1 MSKKTPLSQGFIAR
15 AVAGVR
21 YAFTGNADG
30 WFDAGEPLA
39 PVAQQAEG
47 RRFDYEPFYNV
58 GHSKPREREAIGFAQ
73 LRALADNYDVLRL
86 VIEKRKDQMECLKWT
101 IQKRDVASTANN
113 ESQRKDRKV
122 DEAIAFFQS
131 PDKEHTWA
139 DWLRILLEDL
149 FVIDAPCIYPRKTL
163 GGDLY
168 ALEVIDGATIKRVLD
183 NTGRLPLPPETA
195 YQQILHGMAAVDY
208 TADELIYRS
217 RNNRSYKVYGYS
229 PVEQIIMTVNIAL
242 KRQIHALEYY
252 TAGSVPDALVGV
264 PETWSADDIQRF
276 QEYWDLLLS
285 GETAERRKMRF
296 VPGELSRNFKETK
309 QPPLKDVYDEW
320 LARVVCFA
328 FSVEPTPFVAQVNR
342 SVAETSRE
350 QSLSDGMSSLKNW
363 VKALIDDVLARYM
376 DMAAYEFVWKE
387 EESLNPKEQAEIYAI
402 YKNAGIL
409 TADEIRA
416 ELGKE
421 PLPEQEQPDPNKQ
434 DDQQPEEQPN
444 QEAEKLGKSESP
456 MSEDEAAALIEAYLL
471 TRVDGLAEQIT
482 ALIVGAAV
490 DWQAEDL
497 TAELNR
503 VAKIVTD
510 GLDFGEWSGLS
521 DVVEPIIRRAAEDGA
536 VAALLQVMPDPAVGM
551 VTNIRSRAV
560 KWAHDRAAEMV
571 GMKWV
576 GGELIQNPAAEWQ
589 ITEGTREMIRAQV
602 VEAMQNGD
610 SVQELAGRLKESH
623 AFSKARARTIA
634 RTETA
639 MADNMGNLIGW
650 EETGLVAGKRWITAE
665 DDKVSEICN
674 TNGKMGVIGLHE
686 HFAHGGMTPPAH
698 PNCRCTV
705 VPVLAEDMTKV

>member
-15 AVAGVR
+15 VAAGVR
-21 YAFTGNADG
+21 YAFTGNADV
-30 WFDAGEPLA
+30 WMDAGEPLA
-39 PVAQQAEG
+39 PVAQNAQG
-47 RRFDYEPFYNV
+47 RRFDYEPFYNL

-86 VIEKRKDQMECLKWT
+86 VIEKRKDQMESLKWT
-101 IQKRDVASTANN
+101 IQKRDIESTKAN

-183 NTGRLPLPPETA
+183 NTGRLPAPPETA

-208 TADELIYRS
+208 TADELVYRS

-264 PETWSADDIQRF
+264 PEAWSADEIQRF

-296 VPGELSRNFKETK
+296 VPGELSRNFHETK

-363 VKALIDDVLARYM
+363 VKSLIDDVLARYM
-376 DMAAYEFVWKE
+376 DMAAYEFVWQE

-421 PLPEQEQPDPNKQ
+421 PLPEQVQPEPNQQ

-482 ALIVGAAV
+482 ALIDGAAV
-490 DWQAEDL
+490 DWQADDL

-510 GLDFGEWSGLS
+510 GLDFGEWQGLS

-560 KWAHDRAAEMV
+560 KWANDRAAEMV

-623 AFSKARARTIA
+623 AFSNTRARTIA

-674 TNGKMGVIGLHE
+674 ANGKMGVIGLHE

-698 PNCRCTV
+698 PNCRCAV

>member
-15 AVAGVR
+15 VAAGVR
-21 YAFTGNADG
+21 YAFTGNADV
-30 WFDAGEPLA
+30 WMDAGEPLA
-39 PVAQQAEG
+39 PVAQNAQG

-101 IQKRDVASTANN
+101 IQKRDVESTANN

-208 TADELIYRS
+208 TADELVYRS

-264 PETWSADDIQRF
+264 PETWTADDIQRF

-421 PLPEQEQPDPNKQ
+421 PLPEQDNPDPNQQ
-434 DDQQPEEQPN
+434 DDQQPKEQLN

-456 MSEDEAAALIEAYLL
+456 MSEAEAAALIEAYLL
-471 TRVDGLAEQIT
+471 TRIDGMAEQIT
-482 ALIVGAAV
+482 ALIDGAVV

-497 TAELNR
+497 TTELNR

-510 GLDFGEWSGLS
+510 GLDFGDWDGLS
-521 DVVEPIIRRAAEDGA
+521 DVVEPIIRRAVEDGA

-560 KWAHDRAAEMV
+560 RWAHDRAAEMV
-571 GMKWV
+571 GMKWA

-589 ITEGTREMIRAQV
+589 ITEGTREMIRGQV

-623 AFSKARARTIA
+623 AFSNTRARTIA

-674 TNGKMGVIGLHE
+674 TNGDMGVIGLHE
-686 HFAHGGMTPPAH
+686 HFAHGGMAPPAH

-705 VPVLAEDMTKV
+705 VPVLAGDMTKV

>member
-15 AVAGVR
+15 VAAGVR

-58 GHSKPREREAIGFAQ
+58 GHSRPREREAIGFAQ

-86 VIEKRKDQMECLKWT
+86 VIEKRKDQMESLKWT
-101 IQKRDVASTANN
+101 IQKRDVESTKTN

-183 NTGRLPLPPETA
+183 NTGRLPAPPETA

-264 PETWSADDIQRF
+264 PETWSMEDIKRF
-276 QEYWDLLLS
+276 QEYWDLMLV
-285 GETAERRKMRF
+285 GETAERRKLRY

-363 VKALIDDVLARYM
+363 VKALIDDVLSRYM

-421 PLPEQEQPDPNKQ
+421 PLPEQPEPNQQ
-434 DDQQPEEQPN
+434 DGKQPEEQPN

-471 TRVDGLAEQIT
+471 TRADGLAEQIT
-482 ALIVGAAV
+482 ALIDGAAV
-490 DWQAEDL
+490 DWQADDL
-497 TAELNR
+497 ATELNR

-510 GLDFGEWSGLS
+510 GLDFGEWQGLS

-623 AFSKARARTIA
+623 AFSNTRARTIA

-674 TNGKMGVIGLHE
+674 TNGDMGVIGLHE
-686 HFAHGGMTPPAH
+686 HFAHDGMTPPAH

-705 VPVLAEDMTKV
+705 VPVLAEDVQKV

>member
-58 GHSKPREREAIGFAQ
+58 GHSKPREREAIGFTQ

-101 IQKRDVASTANN
+101 IQKRDVESTKNN

-264 PETWSADDIQRF
+264 PETWSADEIKRF

-296 VPGELSRNFKETK
+296 VPGELARNFKETK

-376 DMAAYEFVWKE
+376 NMAAYEFVWKE

-421 PLPEQEQPDPNKQ
+421 PLPEQDNPDPNQQ

-471 TRVDGLAEQIT
+471 TRVDGLVEQIT
-482 ALIVGAAV
+482 ALIDGAAV
-490 DWQAEDL
+490 DWQADDL
-497 TAELNR
+497 AAELNR

-510 GLDFGEWSGLS
+510 GLDFGEWQGLS

-536 VAALLQVMPDPAVGM
+536 VAALLHVMPDPAVGM

-560 KWAHDRAAEMV
+560 KWAHERAAEMV

-623 AFSKARARTIA
+623 AFSNTRARTIA

-665 DDKVSEICN
+665 DDKVSAICN
-674 TNGKMGVIGLHE
+674 TNGDMGVIGLHE

-705 VPVLAEDMTKV
+705 VPVLAEDMPKV

>member
-15 AVAGVR
+15 VAAGVR

-86 VIEKRKDQMECLKWT
+86 VIETRKDQMECLKWT
-101 IQKRDVASTANN
+101 IQKRDVESTANN
-113 ESQRKDRKV
+113 ESQRKDRKI

-163 GGDLY
+163 GGDLF

-183 NTGRLPLPPETA
+183 NTGRLPLPPDTA

-229 PVEQIIMTVNIAL
+229 PVEQIVMTVNIAL
-242 KRQIHALEYY
+242 KRQLHALEYY

-264 PETWSADDIQRF
+264 PETWSSDDIKRF

-421 PLPEQEQPDPNKQ
+421 PLPEQPEQNQQ
-434 DDQQPEEQPN
+434 DGQQPKEQPN

-471 TRVDGLAEQIT
+471 TRIDGLAEQIT
-482 ALIVGAAV
+482 ALIGGAAV

-623 AFSKARARTIA
+623 AFSNTRARTIA
-634 RTETA
+634 RTEPSRLQA
-639 MADNMGNLIGW
+639 A
-650 EETGLVAGKRWITAE
+650 V
-665 DDKVSEICN
+665 C
-674 TNGKMGVIGLHE
+674 
-686 HFAHGGMTPPAH
+686 
-698 PNCRCTV
+698 
-705 VPVLAEDMTKV
+705 

>member
-15 AVAGVR
+15 VAAGVR

-101 IQKRDVASTANN
+101 IQKRDIASTASN

-183 NTGRLPLPPETA
+183 NTGRLPLPPDTA

-264 PETWSADDIQRF
+264 PESWPSDDIQRF

-285 GETAERRKMRF
+285 GETAERRKLRF

-421 PLPEQEQPDPNKQ
+421 PLPEQPEPNQQ

-482 ALIVGAAV
+482 ALIGGAAV

-510 GLDFGEWSGLS
+510 GLDFGEWQGLS

-589 ITEGTREMIRAQV
+589 ITEGTREMIRGQV

-623 AFSKARARTIA
+623 AFSNTRARTIA

-674 TNGKMGVIGLHE
+674 TNGKMGVIGLYE

-705 VPVLAEDMTKV
+705 VPVLAEDMPKV

>member
-15 AVAGVR
+15 VAAGVR

-58 GHSKPREREAIGFAQ
+58 GHSKPREREAIDFTQ

-86 VIEKRKDQMECLKWT
+86 VIEKRKDQMEGLKWT
-101 IQKRDVASTANN
+101 IQKRDIESTKDN

-131 PDKEHTWA
+131 PDKEHTWS

-208 TADELIYRS
+208 TADELVYRS

-264 PETWSADDIQRF
+264 PEAWSADEIQRF

-376 DMAAYEFVWKE
+376 DMATYEFVWRE

-421 PLPEQEQPDPNKQ
+421 PLPEQEQPNKQ
-434 DDQQPEEQPN
+434 DDQQPEEQPS

-456 MSEDEAAALIEAYLL
+456 MSEAEAAALIEAYLL

-482 ALIVGAAV
+482 ALIDGAAV
-490 DWQAEDL
+490 DWQADDL
-497 TAELNR
+497 AAELNR

-536 VAALLQVMPDPAVGM
+536 VAALLQVMPDPAIGM

-602 VEAMQNGD
+602 VEAMRNGD

-623 AFSKARARTIA
+623 AFSNTRARTIA

-665 DDKVSEICN
+665 DDKVSAICN
-674 TNGKMGVIGLHE
+674 TNGDMGVIGLHE

-705 VPVLAEDMTKV
+705 VPVLADDMPKV

>member
-15 AVAGVR
+15 VAAGVR

-101 IQKRDVASTANN
+101 IQKRDVESTANN
-113 ESQRKDRKV
+113 ESQRKDRRV

-183 NTGRLPLPPETA
+183 NTGRMPLPPETA

-208 TADELIYRS
+208 TADELVYRS

-242 KRQIHALEYY
+242 KRQLHALEYY

-363 VKALIDDVLARYM
+363 VKALIDDILARYM

-421 PLPEQEQPDPNKQ
+421 PLPEQEQPNKQ
-434 DDQQPEEQPN
+434 DDQQPEEQPS

-482 ALIVGAAV
+482 ALIDGAAV

-510 GLDFGEWSGLS
+510 GLDFGEWDGLS

-623 AFSKARARTIA
+623 AFSNTRARTIA

-650 EETGLVAGKRWITAE
+650 EKTGLVAGKRWITAE
-665 DDKVSEICN
+665 DDKVSAICN
-674 TNGKMGVIGLHE
+674 TNGDMGVIGLHE
-686 HFAHGGMTPPAH
+686 HFAHGGTTPPAH

>member
-15 AVAGVR
+15 VAAGVR

-30 WFDAGEPLA
+30 WFDVGEPLA

-86 VIEKRKDQMECLKWT
+86 VIENRKDQMESLKWT
-101 IQKRDVASTANN
+101 IQKRDVESTKDN

-122 DEAIAFFQS
+122 DEAIAFFRS

-183 NTGRLPLPPETA
+183 NTGRLPAPPDTA

-242 KRQIHALEYY
+242 KRQLHALEYY
-252 TAGSVPDALVGV
+252 TAGSVPDALIGV
-264 PETWSADDIQRF
+264 PETWSMEDIKRF

-285 GETAERRKMRF
+285 GETAERRKLRY
-296 VPGELSRNFKETK
+296 VPGELARNFKETK

-387 EESLNPKEQAEIYAI
+387 EKSLNPKEQAEIYAI

-409 TADEIRA
+409 TTDEIRA

-421 PLPEQEQPDPNKQ
+421 PLPEQDNHDPNKQ
-434 DDQQPEEQPN
+434 DGQQPEEQPN

-456 MSEDEAAALIEAYLL
+456 MSEDESAALIEAYLL
-471 TRVDGLAEQIT
+471 TRIDGLAEQIA
-482 ALIVGAAV
+482 ALIGGAAI

-503 VAKIVTD
+503 VAKIITD

-536 VAALLQVMPDPAVGM
+536 VAALLHVMPDPAVGM

-602 VEAMQNGD
+602 VEAMRNGD

-623 AFSKARARTIA
+623 AFSNTRARTIA

-639 MADNMGNLIGW
+639 MADGMGNLIGW
-650 EETGLVAGKRWITAE
+650 EETGLVSGKQWLTAE

-674 TNGKMGVIGLHE
+674 TNGDMGVIGLHE
-686 HFAHGGMTPPAH
+686 HFAHGSLTIPGH

-705 VPVLAEDMTKV
+705 IPVLAEDMPKS

>member
-15 AVAGVR
+15 VVAGVR
-21 YAFTGNADG
+21 YAFTGNADA
-30 WFDAGEPLA
+30 WMDAGEPLA
-39 PVAQQAEG
+39 PVAQNAQG

-86 VIEKRKDQMECLKWT
+86 VIEKRKDQMEGLKWT
-101 IQKRDVASTANN
+101 IQKRDVESTKDN

-131 PDKEHTWA
+131 PDKEHTWS

-183 NTGRLPLPPETA
+183 NTGRMPLPPETA

-208 TADELIYRS
+208 TADELVYRS

-264 PETWSADDIQRF
+264 PEAWSADDIQRF

-376 DMAAYEFVWKE
+376 DMAAYEFVWRE

-421 PLPEQEQPDPNKQ
+421 PLPEQDNHDPNKQ

-471 TRVDGLAEQIT
+471 TRADGLAEQIT
-482 ALIVGAAV
+482 ALIDGAAV
-490 DWQAEDL
+490 DWQADDL

-510 GLDFGEWSGLS
+510 GLDFGEWQGLS

-610 SVQELAGRLKESH
+610 SAQELAGRLKESH
-623 AFSKARARTIA
+623 AFSNTRARTIA

-674 TNGKMGVIGLHE
+674 TNGKMGVIGIHE

-705 VPVLAEDMTKV
+705 VPVLAEDMQKV

>member
-15 AVAGVR
+15 VAAGVR

-58 GHSKPREREAIGFAQ
+58 GHSKPREQEAIGFAQ

-86 VIEKRKDQMECLKWT
+86 VIEKRKDQMEGLQWT
-101 IQKRDVASTANN
+101 IQKRDIASTANN

-131 PDKEHTWA
+131 PDKEHTWS

-183 NTGRLPLPPETA
+183 NTGRLPLPPDTA

-208 TADELIYRS
+208 TADELVYRS

-264 PETWSADDIQRF
+264 PEAWSADEIQRF

-285 GETAERRKMRF
+285 GETVERRKMRF

-421 PLPEQEQPDPNKQ
+421 PLPEQEQPDLNKQ
-434 DDQQPEEQPN
+434 DDQQPEELLN
-444 QEAEKLGKSESP
+444 REAEKLGKSESP

-471 TRVDGLAEQIT
+471 TRADGMAEQIA
-482 ALIVGAAV
+482 ALIDGAAV
-490 DWQAEDL
+490 DWQADDL

-510 GLDFGEWSGLS
+510 GLDFGEWDGLS

-623 AFSKARARTIA
+623 AFSNTRARTIA

-639 MADNMGNLIGW
+639 MADGMGNLIGW

-665 DDKVSEICN
+665 DDKVSAICN

-686 HFAHGGMTPPAH
+686 HFTHGGMTPPAH

-705 VPVLAEDMTKV
+705 VPVLAEDMPKV

>member
-15 AVAGVR
+15 VAAGVR

-58 GHSKPREREAIGFAQ
+58 GHSKPREREAIDFTQ

-208 TADELIYRS
+208 TADELVYRS

-264 PETWSADDIQRF
+264 PEAWSADEIQRF

-376 DMAAYEFVWKE
+376 DMATYEFVWRE

-421 PLPEQEQPDPNKQ
+421 PLPEQEQPNKQ
-434 DDQQPEEQPN
+434 DDQQPEEQPS

-456 MSEDEAAALIEAYLL
+456 MSEAEAAALIEAYLL

-482 ALIVGAAV
+482 ALIDGAAV
-490 DWQAEDL
+490 DWQADDL
-497 TAELNR
+497 AAELNR

-536 VAALLQVMPDPAVGM
+536 VAALLQVMPDPAIGM

-602 VEAMQNGD
+602 VEAMRNGD

-623 AFSKARARTIA
+623 AFSNTRARTIA

-665 DDKVSEICN
+665 DDKVSAICN
-674 TNGKMGVIGLHE
+674 TNGDMGVIGLHE

-705 VPVLAEDMTKV
+705 VPVLADDMPKV

>member
-113 ESQRKDRKV
+113 ESQRKDQKV

-208 TADELIYRS
+208 TADELVYRS

-264 PETWSADDIQRF
+264 PETWPADDIQRF

-342 SVAETSRE
+342 NVAETSRE

-376 DMAAYEFVWKE
+376 DMAAYEFVWRE

-421 PLPEQEQPDPNKQ
+421 PLPEQTEPNQQ
-434 DDQQPEEQPN
+434 DDQQPKEQPS

-482 ALIVGAAV
+482 ALVSGAAV
-490 DWQAEDL
+490 DWQADDL

-560 KWAHDRAAEMV
+560 KWAHYRAAEMV

-623 AFSKARARTIA
+623 AFSNTRAQTIA

-650 EETGLVAGKRWITAE
+650 AETGLVAGKRWITAE

-686 HFAHGGMTPPAH
+686 HFAHDGMTPPAH

-705 VPVLAEDMTKV
+705 VPVLAEDMPKV

>member
-86 VIEKRKDQMECLKWT
+86 VIEKRKDQMEGLKWT
-101 IQKRDVASTANN
+101 IQKRDIESTKDN

-131 PDKEHTWA
+131 PDKEHTWS

-183 NTGRLPLPPETA
+183 NTGRLPLPPEAA

-264 PETWSADDIQRF
+264 PEAWSADEIRRF

-328 FSVEPTPFVAQVNR
+328 FSIEPTPFVAQVNR

-376 DMAAYEFVWKE
+376 DMATYEFVWKE

-421 PLPEQEQPDPNKQ
+421 PLPEQQNKQ
-434 DDQQPEEQPN
+434 DDQQPEEQPS

-482 ALIVGAAV
+482 ALIDGAAV
-490 DWQAEDL
+490 DRQADDL
-497 TAELNR
+497 AAELNR

-510 GLDFGEWSGLS
+510 GLDFGEWLGLS

-623 AFSKARARTIA
+623 AFSNARARAIA

-639 MADNMGNLIGW
+639 MADNMGNLMGW

-665 DDKVSEICN
+665 DDKVSAICN
-674 TNGKMGVIGLHE
+674 TNGDMGVIGLHE

-705 VPVLAEDMTKV
+705 VPVLAEDMPKV

>member
-1 MSKKTPLSQGFIAR
+1 M
-15 AVAGVR
+15 
-21 YAFTGNADG
+21 
-30 WFDAGEPLA
+30 
-39 PVAQQAEG
+39 
-47 RRFDYEPFYNV
+47 
-58 GHSKPREREAIGFAQ
+58 
-73 LRALADNYDVLRL
+73 
-86 VIEKRKDQMECLKWT
+86 
-101 IQKRDVASTANN
+101 
-113 ESQRKDRKV
+113 
-122 DEAIAFFQS
+122 
-131 PDKEHTWA
+131 
-139 DWLRILLEDL
+139 
-149 FVIDAPCIYPRKTL
+149 
-163 GGDLY
+163 
-168 ALEVIDGATIKRVLD
+168 
-183 NTGRLPLPPETA
+183 
-195 YQQILHGMAAVDY
+195 
-208 TADELIYRS
+208 
-217 RNNRSYKVYGYS
+217 
-229 PVEQIIMTVNIAL
+229 
-242 KRQIHALEYY
+242 
-252 TAGSVPDALVGV
+252 
-264 PETWSADDIQRF
+264 
-276 QEYWDLLLS
+276 
-285 GETAERRKMRF
+285 
-296 VPGELSRNFKETK
+296 
-309 QPPLKDVYDEW
+309 KDVYDEW

-409 TADEIRA
+409 TANEIRA

-421 PLPEQEQPDPNKQ
+421 PLPEQEQPNKQ
-434 DDQQPEEQPN
+434 DGQQPEEQPN

-471 TRVDGLAEQIT
+471 TRVDGLAEQIA
-482 ALIVGAAV
+482 ALIGGAVV

-503 VAKIVTD
+503 VAKIITD

-536 VAALLQVMPDPAVGM
+536 VAALLHVMPDPAVGM

-560 KWAHDRAAEMV
+560 KWAHDRATEMV
-571 GMKWV
+571 GMKWM

-602 VEAMQNGD
+602 VEAMRNGD

-623 AFSKARARTIA
+623 AFSNARARTIA

-639 MADNMGNLIGW
+639 MADGMGNLIGW
-650 EETGLVAGKRWITAE
+650 EETGLVAGKQWLTAE

-674 TNGKMGVIGLHE
+674 TNGDMGVIGLHE
-686 HFAHGGMTPPAH
+686 HFAHGSLTIPGH

-705 VPVLAEDMTKV
+705 IPVLAEDMPKS

>member
-15 AVAGVR
+15 VAAGVR

-30 WFDAGEPLA
+30 WFDAGEPLD

-86 VIEKRKDQMECLKWT
+86 VIEKRKDQMESLKWT
-101 IQKRDVASTANN
+101 IQKRDVESTANN

-183 NTGRLPLPPETA
+183 NTGRLPLPPGTA

-264 PETWSADDIQRF
+264 PESWPADDIQRF

-296 VPGELSRNFKETK
+296 VPGELARNFKETK

-376 DMAAYEFVWKE
+376 DMAAYEFVWQE

-416 ELGKE
+416 DLGKE
-421 PLPEQEQPDPNKQ
+421 PLPEQVQPNKQ
-434 DDQQPEEQPN
+434 DEQQPEEQPS

-471 TRVDGLAEQIT
+471 TRIDGMAEQIT
-482 ALIVGAAV
+482 ALIGAAAV

-510 GLDFGEWSGLS
+510 GLDFGEWQGLS

-623 AFSKARARTIA
+623 AFSNTRARTIA

-674 TNGKMGVIGLHE
+674 ANGKMGVIGLHE

-705 VPVLAEDMTKV
+705 VPVLAEDVPKV

>member
-15 AVAGVR
+15 VAAGVR

-113 ESQRKDRKV
+113 ESQRKDQKV

-131 PDKEHTWA
+131 PDKEHTWS

-183 NTGRLPLPPETA
+183 NTGRLPAPPETA

-208 TADELIYRS
+208 TADELVYRS

-376 DMAAYEFVWKE
+376 DMASYEFVWQE

-421 PLPEQEQPDPNKQ
+421 PLPEQEQPEPNQQ
-434 DDQQPEEQPN
+434 DDKQPREQPN

-482 ALIVGAAV
+482 ALIAGAAV

-497 TAELNR
+497 TAEMNR

-510 GLDFGEWSGLS
+510 GLDFGDWDGLS

-623 AFSKARARTIA
+623 AFSNTRARTIA

-705 VPVLAEDMTKV
+705 VPVLAEDMPKV

>member
-1 MSKKTPLSQGFIAR
+1 MSKKTPLSQGFISRVA
-15 AVAGVR
+15 AGVR

-30 WFDAGEPLA
+30 WFDAGKPLA

-58 GHSKPREREAIGFAQ
+58 GHSKPREREAIGFTQ

-86 VIEKRKDQMECLKWT
+86 VIEKRKDQMESLKWT
-101 IQKRDVASTANN
+101 IQKRDIESTKDN

-168 ALEVIDGATIKRVLD
+168 ALEVMDGATIKRVLD
-183 NTGRLPLPPETA
+183 NTGRLPLPPDTA

-242 KRQIHALEYY
+242 KRQLHSLEYY

-264 PETWSADDIQRF
+264 PETWSANDIERF

-296 VPGELSRNFKETK
+296 VPGELARNFKETK

-376 DMAAYEFVWKE
+376 DMAAYEFVWQE

-409 TADEIRA
+409 TADEIRT

-421 PLPEQEQPDPNKQ
+421 PLPEQVQPEPNQ
-434 DDQQPEEQPN
+434 QEDQQPEEQPN

-471 TRVDGLAEQIT
+471 TRIDGLAEQIA
-482 ALIVGAAV
+482 ALIGGAAV

-536 VAALLQVMPDPAVGM
+536 VAALLHVMPDPAVGM

-589 ITEGTREMIRAQV
+589 ITEGTREMIRGQV
-602 VEAMQNGD
+602 VEAMRNGD

-623 AFSKARARTIA
+623 AFSNARARTIA

-639 MADNMGNLIGW
+639 MADGMGNLIGW
-650 EETGLVAGKRWITAE
+650 EETGLVAGKQWLTAE

-674 TNGKMGVIGLHE
+674 TNGDMGVIGLHE
-686 HFAHGGMTPPAH
+686 HFAHGSLTIPGH

-705 VPVLAEDMTKV
+705 IPVLAEDMPKS

>member
-15 AVAGVR
+15 VAAGVR

-86 VIEKRKDQMECLKWT
+86 VIEKRKDQMESLKWT
-101 IQKRDVASTANN
+101 IQKRDIESTKAN

-131 PDKEHTWA
+131 PDKEHTWS

-183 NTGRLPLPPETA
+183 NTGRLPAPPDTA

-208 TADELIYRS
+208 TADELVYRS

-264 PETWSADDIQRF
+264 PEAWSADEIQRF

-285 GETAERRKMRF
+285 GETAERRKLRF

-376 DMAAYEFVWKE
+376 DMAAYEFVWQE

-421 PLPEQEQPDPNKQ
+421 PLPEQDNHDPNKQ
-434 DDQQPEEQPN
+434 DDQQPEEQPS

-482 ALIVGAAV
+482 ALIDGAAV
-490 DWQAEDL
+490 DWQADDL
-497 TAELNR
+497 ATELNR

-623 AFSKARARTIA
+623 AFSNTRARTIA

-665 DDKVSEICN
+665 DDKVSAICN
-674 TNGKMGVIGLHE
+674 TNGDMGVIGLHE

-705 VPVLAEDMTKV
+705 IPVLAEDMPKV

>member
-15 AVAGVR
+15 VAAGVR
-21 YAFTGNADG
+21 YAFTGNADA
-30 WFDAGEPLA
+30 WMDAGEPLA

-101 IQKRDVASTANN
+101 IQKRDIASTASN

-183 NTGRLPLPPETA
+183 NTGRMPLPPETA

-208 TADELIYRS
+208 TADELVYRS

-409 TADEIRA
+409 TANEIRA
-416 ELGKE
+416 DLGKE
-421 PLPEQEQPDPNKQ
+421 PLPDQPAPNQQ
-434 DDQQPEEQPN
+434 DDRQPEEQLN
-444 QEAEKLGKSESP
+444 REAEKLGKSESP

-471 TRVDGLAEQIT
+471 TRADGLAEQIT
-482 ALIVGAAV
+482 ALIDGAV
-490 DWQAEDL
+490 IDWQADDL
-497 TAELNR
+497 TAEMNR

-510 GLDFGEWSGLS
+510 GLDFGEWQGLS

-571 GMKWV
+571 GMKRV

-589 ITEGTREMIRAQV
+589 ITEGTREMIRGQV

-623 AFSKARARTIA
+623 AFSNTRARTIA

-665 DDKVSEICN
+665 DDKVSAICN
-674 TNGKMGVIGLHE
+674 TNGDMGVIGLHE

-705 VPVLAEDMTKV
+705 VPVLADDMPKV

>member
-15 AVAGVR
+15 VAAGAR
-21 YAFTGNADG
+21 YAFTGNADA
-30 WFDAGEPLA
+30 WMDAGEPLA

-101 IQKRDVASTANN
+101 IQKRDIASTASN

-131 PDKEHTWA
+131 PDKEHTWS

-149 FVIDAPCIYPRKTL
+149 LVIDAPCIYPRKTL

-208 TADELIYRS
+208 TADELVYRS

-264 PETWSADDIQRF
+264 PEAWSADEIRRF

-376 DMAAYEFVWKE
+376 DMAAYEFVWRE

-416 ELGKE
+416 DLGKE

-434 DDQQPEEQPN
+434 DGQQPEEQPN
-444 QEAEKLGKSESP
+444 QEAEKLGKSESL

-471 TRVDGLAEQIT
+471 TRADGLAEQIT
-482 ALIVGAAV
+482 ALIDGAAV
-490 DWQAEDL
+490 DWQADDL
-497 TAELNR
+497 AAELNR

-571 GMKWV
+571 GMKRV

-589 ITEGTREMIRAQV
+589 ITEGTREMIHAQV

-623 AFSKARARTIA
+623 AFSNTRARTIA

-650 EETGLVAGKRWITAE
+650 DETGLVAGKRWITAE
-665 DDKVSEICN
+665 DDKVSAICN
-674 TNGKMGVIGLHE
+674 TNGDMGVIGLHE

-705 VPVLAEDMTKV
+705 VPVLAEDMQKV

>member
-15 AVAGVR
+15 VAASVR
-21 YAFTGNADG
+21 YAFTGNADA
-30 WFDAGEPLA
+30 WMDAGEPLA

-101 IQKRDVASTANN
+101 IQKRDIASTANN

-131 PDKEHTWA
+131 PDKEHTWS

-183 NTGRLPLPPETA
+183 NTGRLPAPPETA

-208 TADELIYRS
+208 TADELVYRS

-264 PETWSADDIQRF
+264 PETWSADEIQRF

-376 DMAAYEFVWKE
+376 DMASYEFVWQE

-421 PLPEQEQPDPNKQ
+421 PLPEQEQPEPNQQ
-434 DDQQPEEQPN
+434 DDKQPREQPN

-482 ALIVGAAV
+482 ALIDGAAV

-510 GLDFGEWSGLS
+510 GLDFGDWDGLS

-551 VTNIRSRAV
+551 VANIRSRAV

-602 VEAMQNGD
+602 VEAMRNGD

-623 AFSKARARTIA
+623 AFSNARARTIA

-639 MADNMGNLIGW
+639 MADGMGNLIGW
-650 EETGLVAGKRWITAE
+650 EETGLVAGKQWITAE

-705 VPVLAEDMTKV
+705 VPVLADDMPKV

>member
-15 AVAGVR
+15 VAAGVR

-86 VIEKRKDQMECLKWT
+86 VIEKRKDQMEGLQWT
-101 IQKRDVASTANN
+101 IQKRDVESTKDN

-131 PDKEHTWA
+131 PDKEHTWS

-183 NTGRLPLPPETA
+183 NTGRLPSPPETA

-208 TADELIYRS
+208 TADELVYRS

-264 PETWSADDIQRF
+264 PETWTMEDIKRF

-376 DMAAYEFVWKE
+376 DMAAYEFVWRE

-421 PLPEQEQPDPNKQ
+421 PLPEQEQPVPNKQ
-434 DDQQPEEQPN
+434 DDQRPEEQPN

-456 MSEDEAAALIEAYLL
+456 MSEAEAAALIEAYLL
-471 TRVDGLAEQIT
+471 TRVDGMAEQIA
-482 ALIVGAAV
+482 ALIDGAAV

-510 GLDFGEWSGLS
+510 GLDFGDWDGLS

-623 AFSKARARTIA
+623 AFSNARAHTIA

-639 MADNMGNLIGW
+639 MADNTGNLIGW
-650 EETGLVAGKRWITAE
+650 AETGLVAGKRWITAE

-705 VPVLAEDMTKV
+705 VPVLAEDMPKV

>member
-15 AVAGVR
+15 VAAGVR

-86 VIEKRKDQMECLKWT
+86 VIEKRKDQMEGLQWT
-101 IQKRDVASTANN
+101 IQKRDVESTKDN

-131 PDKEHTWA
+131 PDKEHTWS

-183 NTGRLPLPPETA
+183 NTGRLPAPPETA
-195 YQQILHGMAAVDY
+195 YQQILHGIAAVDY

-264 PETWSADDIQRF
+264 PEGWTADEIQRF

-421 PLPEQEQPDPNKQ
+421 PLPEQEEPEPNRQ
-434 DDQQPEEQPN
+434 DDREPEEQPN
-444 QEAEKLGKSESP
+444 QEAEKLGKSGSP

-471 TRVDGLAEQIT
+471 TRVDGLAEQII
-482 ALIVGAAV
+482 ALITGAAV
-490 DWQAEDL
+490 DWQADDL

-510 GLDFGEWSGLS
+510 GLDFGDWTGLS

-576 GGELIQNPAAEWQ
+576 GGELVQNPAAEWQ

-623 AFSKARARTIA
+623 AFSNTRARTIA

-639 MADNMGNLIGW
+639 MADNTGNLIGW
-650 EETGLVAGKRWITAE
+650 AETGLVAGKQWITAE

-674 TNGKMGVIGLHE
+674 ANGKMGVIGLHE
-686 HFAHGGMTPPAH
+686 HFAHGGMAPPAH

>member
-15 AVAGVR
+15 VAAGVR

-30 WFDAGEPLA
+30 WFDAGEPPA
-39 PVAQQAEG
+39 PAAQQAEG

-58 GHSKPREREAIGFAQ
+58 GHSKPREREAVGFAQ

-86 VIEKRKDQMECLKWT
+86 VIEARKDQMECLKWT
-101 IQKRDVASTANN
+101 IQKRDVESTEDD

-122 DEAIAFFQS
+122 DEAVAFFRS

-163 GGDLY
+163 GGGLY
-168 ALEVIDGATIKRVLD
+168 ALEVMDGATIKRVLD
-183 NTGRLPLPPETA
+183 NTGRMPLPPDTA

-242 KRQIHALEYY
+242 KRQVHALEYY

-264 PETWSADDIQRF
+264 PETWSADDIRRF

-285 GETAERRKMRF
+285 GETAQRRKMRF
-296 VPGELSRNFKETK
+296 VPGELSRNFRETK

-350 QSLSDGMSSLKNW
+350 QSLSDGMGSLKNW

-376 DMAAYEFVWKE
+376 DMAAYEFVWKG

-421 PLPEQEQPDPNKQ
+421 PLPGQGQPEPDKQ
-434 DDQQPEEQPN
+434 DGRKPEEPPN
-444 QEAEKLGKSESP
+444 QGAEKLGKSESP
-456 MSEDEAAALIEAYLL
+456 MSEDESAALIEAYLL
-471 TRVDGLAEQIT
+471 TRIDGLAEQIA
-482 ALIVGAAV
+482 ALIEGAAV
-490 DWQAEDL
+490 DWQAGDL
-497 TAELNR
+497 AAELSR
-503 VAKIVTD
+503 AAGVVAN
-510 GLDFGEWSGLS
+510 GLDFGDWSGLS
-521 DVVEPIIRRAAEDGA
+521 DVVEPIIRRVAEDGA
-536 VAALLQVMPDPAVGM
+536 VAALLRVMPEPAAGM

-560 KWAHDRAAEMV
+560 KWAHERAAEMV
-571 GMKWV
+571 GMKRA
-576 GGELIQNPAAEWQ
+576 GGGLVRNPAAEWQ

-602 VEAMQNGD
+602 AEAMRNGD
-610 SVQELAGRLKESH
+610 SVQELAVRLKESH
-623 AFSKARARTIA
+623 AFGNARARTIA

-639 MADNMGNLIGW
+639 MADGMGNLIGW
-650 EETGLVAGKRWITAE
+650 EGTGLVAGKQWITAK
-665 DDKVSEICN
+665 DDKVSDVCN
-674 TNGKMGVIGLHE
+674 ANGGMGVIGLHE
-686 HFAHGGMTPPAH
+686 PFSHGALTIPGH
-698 PNCRCTV
+698 PNCRCAV
-705 VPVLAEDMTKV
+705 VPVLAGDMPES

>member
-15 AVAGVR
+15 VAAGVR

-101 IQKRDVASTANN
+101 IQKRDVESTKDN

-131 PDKEHTWA
+131 PDKEHTWS

-168 ALEVIDGATIKRVLD
+168 SLEVIDGATIKRVLD
-183 NTGRLPLPPETA
+183 NTGRLPLPPDTA

-242 KRQIHALEYY
+242 KRQLHALEYY

-264 PETWSADDIQRF
+264 PESWPADDIQRF

-376 DMAAYEFVWKE
+376 DMAAYEFVWQE

-421 PLPEQEQPDPNKQ
+421 PLPEQEQLDPNKQ

-471 TRVDGLAEQIT
+471 TRVDGLAEQIA
-482 ALIVGAAV
+482 ALIDGAAV

-497 TAELNR
+497 TAEMNR

-510 GLDFGEWSGLS
+510 GLDFGEWDGLS

-623 AFSKARARTIA
+623 AFSNTRARTIA

-639 MADNMGNLIGW
+639 MADGMGNLIGW

-674 TNGKMGVIGLHE
+674 TNGDMGVIGLHE

-698 PNCRCTV
+698 PNCRCAV
-705 VPVLAEDMTKV
+705 VPVLAEDMPKV

>member
-15 AVAGVR
+15 VAAGVR

-58 GHSKPREREAIGFAQ
+58 GHSRPREREAIGFAQ

-86 VIEKRKDQMECLKWT
+86 VIEKRKDQMESLKWT
-101 IQKRDVASTANN
+101 IQKRDVESTTNN

-183 NTGRLPLPPETA
+183 NTGRLPAPPETA

-264 PETWSADDIQRF
+264 PETWSMEDIKRF
-276 QEYWDLLLS
+276 QEYWDLMLV
-285 GETAERRKMRF
+285 GETAERRKLRY

-363 VKALIDDVLARYM
+363 VKALIDDVLSRYM

-421 PLPEQEQPDPNKQ
+421 PLPEQPEPNQQ
-434 DDQQPEEQPN
+434 DGKQPEEQPN

-471 TRVDGLAEQIT
+471 TRADGLAEQIT
-482 ALIVGAAV
+482 ALIDGAAV
-490 DWQAEDL
+490 DWQADDL
-497 TAELNR
+497 ATELNR

-510 GLDFGEWSGLS
+510 GLDFGEWQGLS

-623 AFSKARARTIA
+623 AFSNTRARTIA

-674 TNGKMGVIGLHE
+674 TNGDMGVIGLHE
-686 HFAHGGMTPPAH
+686 HFAHDGMTPPAH

-705 VPVLAEDMTKV
+705 VPVLAEDVQKV

>member
-15 AVAGVR
+15 VAAGVR

-86 VIEKRKDQMECLKWT
+86 VIEKRKDQMEGLKWT
-101 IQKRDVASTANN
+101 IQKRDVESTANN

-183 NTGRLPLPPETA
+183 NTGRMPLPPETA

-208 TADELIYRS
+208 TADELVYRS

-421 PLPEQEQPDPNKQ
+421 PLSEQEQPNKQ
-434 DDQQPEEQPN
+434 DDQQPEEQPS

-482 ALIVGAAV
+482 ALIDGAAV
-490 DWQAEDL
+490 DWQADDL
-497 TAELNR
+497 AAELNR

-510 GLDFGEWSGLS
+510 GLDFSEWSGLS

-623 AFSKARARTIA
+623 AFSNTRARTIA

-650 EETGLVAGKRWITAE
+650 EETGLVAGKQWITAE
-665 DDKVSEICN
+665 DDKVSAICN

-705 VPVLAEDMTKV
+705 VPVLVEDTPKV

>member
-113 ESQRKDRKV
+113 ESQRKDQKV

-131 PDKEHTWA
+131 PDKEHTWS

-183 NTGRLPLPPETA
+183 NTGRLPSPPETA

-208 TADELIYRS
+208 TADELVYRS

-264 PETWSADDIQRF
+264 PEAWSADEIRRF

-376 DMAAYEFVWKE
+376 DMAAYEFVWRE

-416 ELGKE
+416 DLGKE
-421 PLPEQEQPDPNKQ
+421 PLPEQEQPVPNKQ

-471 TRVDGLAEQIT
+471 TRVDGLAEQIA
-482 ALIVGAAV
+482 ALIDGAAV
-490 DWQAEDL
+490 DRQADDL
-497 TAELNR
+497 AAELNR

-510 GLDFGEWSGLS
+510 GLDFGEWLGLS
-521 DVVEPIIRRAAEDGA
+521 DVAEPIIRRAAEDGA

-551 VTNIRSRAV
+551 VANIRSRAV

-610 SVQELAGRLKESH
+610 SVQELVGRLKESH
-623 AFSKARARTIA
+623 AFSNTRARTIA

-639 MADNMGNLIGW
+639 IADNTGNLIGW
-650 EETGLVAGKRWITAE
+650 DETGLVAGKRWITAE
-665 DDKVSEICN
+665 DDKVSAICN

-705 VPVLAEDMTKV
+705 VPVLAEDMPKV